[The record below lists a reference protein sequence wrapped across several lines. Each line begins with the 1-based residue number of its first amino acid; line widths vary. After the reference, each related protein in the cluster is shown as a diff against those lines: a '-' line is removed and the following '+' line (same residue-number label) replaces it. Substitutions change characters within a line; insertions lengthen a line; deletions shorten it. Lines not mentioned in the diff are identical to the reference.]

1 MADSYDRD
9 AYNCLVIAVLS
20 KRQIIGVYKRITA
33 GGILQTVIL
42 DN

>member
-1 MADSYDRD
+1 MGRKCEGSNKR
-9 AYNCLVIAVLS
+9 